1 MKHTYKVAKR
11 YHIETIPQAPI
22 ITLIATISKSHY
34 VIVEIGLMKKY
45 LDHNVCVIDIN
56 GTTTGVPYE
65 AFDMPNLGQKTLSNC
80 LEEIEERS
88 NIL

>member
-45 LDHNVCVIDIN
+45 LDYNVCIIDVN
-56 GTTTGVPYE
+56 GQTTGVPYE
-65 AFDMPNLGQKTLSNC
+65 TLNMPNLGQKTLSNC

>member
-45 LDHNVCVIDIN
+45 LDYNVCMN
-56 GTTTGVPYE
+56 FYNP
-65 AFDMPNLGQKTLSNC
+65 
-80 LEEIEERS
+80 
-88 NIL
+88 NILYSYSFQDEYGNNLKIKTINNKNIILKNE